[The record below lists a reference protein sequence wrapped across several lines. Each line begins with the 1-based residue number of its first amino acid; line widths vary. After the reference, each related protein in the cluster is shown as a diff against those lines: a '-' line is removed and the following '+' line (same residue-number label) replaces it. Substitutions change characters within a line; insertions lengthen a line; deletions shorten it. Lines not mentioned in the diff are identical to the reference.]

1 MISTTTPTEEGGYP
15 REDKCRHCGAHIG
28 YILHPMGEFAALGC
42 CDKLEC
48 RKKEMEEK
56 DVGH

>member
-1 MISTTTPTEEGGYP
+1 MVTDQSMGDYP

-48 RKKEMEEK
+48 RKKEMEAK
-56 DVGH
+56 DVGD